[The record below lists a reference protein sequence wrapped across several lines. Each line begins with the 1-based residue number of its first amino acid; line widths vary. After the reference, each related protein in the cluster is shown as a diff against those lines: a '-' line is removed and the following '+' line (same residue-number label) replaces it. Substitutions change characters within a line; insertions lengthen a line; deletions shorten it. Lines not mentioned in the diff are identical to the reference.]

1 LLFVGAKD
9 ERLRHKMS
17 ALQSSSG
24 GSLTF
29 VILFDAKFSYFLLLN
44 TTPINWRV
52 GAMKVATEEVA
63 FSSVARR
70 SPWQL
75 SHSPPSRHLSTFQW
89 RFAGSLHNIQGKT
102 VAWAWF

>member
-1 LLFVGAKD
+1 
-9 ERLRHKMS
+9 MS

-24 GSLTF
+24 GSLTL
-29 VILFDAKFSYFLLLN
+29 IISFDAKFSYFLLLN
-44 TTPINWRV
+44 TIPRV
-52 GAMKVATEEVA
+52 GAMKVVTEEVA

-75 SHSPPSRHLSTFQW
+75 SHSPPPRHLSTFHL

-102 VAWAWF
+102 VALAWF